1 MLKRISEILKLELVL
16 DFEQSYGN
24 LQGQPSERNVE
35 TFETRESVPRNFGH
49 EVESGPNK
57 YTLSVSGRRLCK
69 TINQRKS
76 GHRIEDWRSHYD
88 KDKWRN
94 SNGRYPHLQTES

>member
-1 MLKRISEILKLELVL
+1 MEIFKANHQNGMLRLLKREKVSQEILDMKWNP
-16 DFEQSYGN
+16 DQTN
-24 LQGQPSERNVE
+24 I
-35 TFETRESVPRNFGH
+35 H
-49 EVESGPNK
+49 
-57 YTLSVSGRRLCK
+57 VSGRRLCK

>member
-24 LQGQPSERNVE
+24 FQGQPSERNVE
-35 TFETRESVPRNFGH
+35 TFETRE
-49 EVESGPNK
+49 
-57 YTLSVSGRRLCK
+57 LSVSGRRLCK